1 MAESANKPGDQPKNG
16 TRPAASEPEEPGPT
30 DSRPVE
36 PEPADSQPEE
46 PEPAGAQPGPA
57 MVPMPPD
64 GPEPG
69 FATTLPSH
77 QPDPTTPASPLDPT
91 AAFPATGQPQPPPM
105 IPPVPPAVAPFPAQS
120 SAYGE
125 AGVAPEAGT
134 APAWPAPAPPS
145 PPVSAA
151 PGYPPPSGYPPQYDP
166 ATGRPLSDKSR
177 IVAGLLQI
185 FLGSFGIGRFYTGH
199 TGIAVAQLVVSIC
212 TLGIGGVWGLVDGII
227 LLVNGGTDAQ
237 GRVLRD

>member
-1 MAESANKPGDQPKNG
+1 MAESANKPGEQPTDG
-16 TRPAASEPEEPGPT
+16 AQPVEPGP
-30 DSRPVE
+30 DSATVPT
-36 PEPADSQPEE
+36 P
-46 PEPAGAQPGPA
+46 PG
-57 MVPMPPD
+57 

-69 FATTLPSH
+69 FAATLPSH
-77 QPDPTTPASPLDPT
+77 QPDPTAPGSPLDPT
-91 AAFPATGQPQPPPM
+91 AAFPATATPQPPPTV
-105 IPPVPPAVAPFPAQS
+105 PPVPPAVPPFPEQS

-134 APAWPAPAPPS
+134 APATWPAPAPPS
-145 PPVSAA
+145 PPTGAA
-151 PGYPPPSGYPPQYDP
+151 PGHPPTPAYQPSPGYPQYDP
-166 ATGRPLSDKSR
+166 VTGRPLSDKSK

-227 LLVNGGTDAQ
+227 LLINGGTDAQ